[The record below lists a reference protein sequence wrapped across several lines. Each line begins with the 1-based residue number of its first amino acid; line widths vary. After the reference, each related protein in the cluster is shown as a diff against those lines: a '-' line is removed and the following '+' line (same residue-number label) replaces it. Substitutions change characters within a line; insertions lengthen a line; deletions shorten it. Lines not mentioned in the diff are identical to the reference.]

1 MCSNEP
7 AATLPD
13 QPSENHSLLLPG
25 HPQAGTRLTV
35 LSDLHFA
42 VATSLPAIAIRRKRE
57 KQSNGWD
64 RHVTLF
70 PAMKPRRVDK
80 HGRVPLNLFTKKFC
94 IIYKYK
100 IIFCTEYNGSI
111 TDYLPAAK
119 IQAGTDKRGEYD

>member
-1 MCSNEP
+1 MCSNES

-42 VATSLPAIAIRRKRE
+42 AATSLPAIAIRRKRE

-80 HGRVPLNLFTKKFC
+80 HGRVPLNLFTKEILNYFTNTNMRLSFPENT
-94 IIYKYK
+94 I
-100 IIFCTEYNGSI
+100 GSS
-111 TDYLPAAK
+111 YRLPPGRNN
-119 IQAGTDKRGEYD
+119 QNRDG